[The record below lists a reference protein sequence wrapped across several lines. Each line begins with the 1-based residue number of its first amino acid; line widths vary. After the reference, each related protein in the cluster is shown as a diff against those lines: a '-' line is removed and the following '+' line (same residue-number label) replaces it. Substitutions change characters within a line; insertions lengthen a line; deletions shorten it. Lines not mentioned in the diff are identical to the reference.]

1 MISFF
6 LNLKDTRKHTFY
18 KDEVYGSLCNLLGE
32 KKKSAGQKL
41 VHFYELLN
49 NHVIPAVESD
59 TELLDSINKEID
71 AKGYVHSTPLI
82 AQTALWNHARYVRNN
97 DKTQIWLF
105 LGGKDA
111 DDYHFEEMYSDDGVI
126 VIADIGSSVN
136 TAKAVIKK
144 MADEG
149 KRVLLADCPMIEGS
163 IVAAVISSINMPLE
177 EVLRQAQ
184 DSKNMKKA

>member
-1 MISFF
+1 MAGGAKIKAIGG
-6 LNLKDTRKHTFY
+6 ND
-18 KDEVYGSLCNLLGE
+18 DGGYGASE
-32 KKKSAGQKL
+32 KKITA
-41 VHFYELLN
+41 
-49 NHVIPAVESD
+49 AV
-59 TELLDSINKEID
+59 
-71 AKGYVHSTPLI
+71 
-82 AQTALWNHARYVRNN
+82 
-97 DKTQIWLF
+97 
-105 LGGKDA
+105 
-111 DDYHFEEMYSDDGVI
+111 EEMYSDDGVI